1 MMARWDLRALER
13 DLPRLPVPLLA
24 IVGARDNTLPPEEGE
39 RVRQRVPGASVETLA
54 GLGHLAH
61 EERPDLVAARIA
73 AFAAQVGAAVA

>member
-1 MMARWDLRALER
+1 
-13 DLPRLPVPLLA
+13 
-24 IVGARDNTLPPEEGE
+24 
-39 RVRQRVPGASVETLA
+39 VPGASVETLA